1 MIDLHTHDLK
11 NLSVLEGSLLEY
23 LKLQLEEGVTACV
36 PTHYG
41 SLETNRHRILEV
53 MAETNDLR
61 DTPNILGFRPEI
73 MYVAKSGAGSSSSL
87 SGIDTTKSE
96 ALYSAAKG

>member
-1 MIDLHTHDLK
+1 
-11 NLSVLEGSLLEY
+11 
-23 LKLQLEEGVTACV
+23 
-36 PTHYG
+36 
-41 SLETNRHRILEV
+41 

-73 MYVAKSGAGSSSSL
+73 MYVSKSGAGSSSSL